1 MISGAEV
8 RTFGRRKD
16 QIVAAALLGDS
27 IHPQSRSSIHPLT
40 IRTFFLALRVGDAVV
55 MVVELVKASYV
66 AVLIGHL
73 LLFHVQSSVT

>member
-40 IRTFFLALRVGDAVV
+40 IRTEGAPVV
-55 MVVELVKASYV
+55 MVVELVKAPYD
-66 AVLIGHL
+66 AVIIGHL
-73 LLFHVQSSVT
+73 LLFHVQSSVP